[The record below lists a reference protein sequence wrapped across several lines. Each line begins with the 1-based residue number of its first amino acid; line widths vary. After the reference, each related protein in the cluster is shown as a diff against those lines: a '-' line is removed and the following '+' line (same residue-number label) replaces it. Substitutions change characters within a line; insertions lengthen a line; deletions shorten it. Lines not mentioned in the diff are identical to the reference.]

1 MPTAHLPTGIDMY
14 YESHGEGE
22 ALVLLPSTAFP
33 SDVWLPNQ
41 VPELSR
47 SMRLILPD
55 LRGIGRT
62 TKYQGAYTI
71 EQMACDVIALLDHLD
86 VRAAH
91 LLGHSMG
98 GRVALEATLDWPERV
113 KSLIMAAS
121 GSGPAGRPGPECLP
135 GLSFRFASGVAGLG
149 FDEYVRH
156 EIVDSPVYFTD
167 GYRARHPE
175 RVRAFFE
182 QHLWPHHAR
191 LPEYVRLVM
200 ARQYWEATHRLG
212 DVAVPTLVVVGT
224 YDTGGSDHVMQAKLM
239 AERIPG
245 AEYKDLPGQ
254 SHGFFWEDAANT
266 NAWIQDWVLGHR
278 G

>member
-1 MPTAHLPTGIDMY
+1 MPTVHLRTGIDMY

-22 ALVLLPSTAFP
+22 PFVLLPSTAFP
-33 SDVWLPNQ
+33 ADVWLPDQ
-41 VPELSR
+41 VPALAGSL
-47 SMRLILPD
+47 RLILPD

-62 TKYQGAYTI
+62 THYQGAYTI
-71 EQMACDVIALLDHLD
+71 EQMACDVIALLDRLD

-98 GRVALEATLDWPERV
+98 GRVALEAALDWPERV
-113 KSLIMAAS
+113 KSLVMAAS

-135 GLSFRFASGVAGLG
+135 GLSYRFASGVAALG
-149 FDEYVRH
+149 FEEYVRH

-167 GYRARHPE
+167 AYRAQHHE

-182 QHLWPHHAR
+182 QYVWPQHAR

-224 YDTGGSDHVMQAKLM
+224 VDTGGSDHVMQARLM

-245 AEYKDLPGQ
+245 AQYKELPGQ
-254 SHGFFWEDAANT
+254 SHGFFWEQPDKT
-266 NAWIQDWVLGHR
+266 NAWIREWVQRHAG
-278 G
+278 